1 MARLLFI
8 DDDGGGRQMGAY
20 ILRTAGHEVDEAGDG
35 ETGLSL
41 FRPDSHDLVV
51 TDVKMPK
58 LSGIDVTRRIH
69 ECAEDTPVLVITAF
83 GSIDTAVEAM
93 KAGAKDFVIKPFSR
107 DQLLLAV
114 ERALEHRRL
123 ERENRELRRKLL
135 GIERPIICQSEA
147 MVEAVRLADRVARSG
162 APVLVT
168 GESGTGKELIARR
181 IHARSARSEGA
192 FVAVNCAAI
201 PGDLIE
207 AELFGYEK
215 GAFTGAVRS
224 RIGRFR
230 QAHGGTLFLDEVA
243 DLPVPAQGKLLRAVQ
258 ESVVDV
264 LGSDQPVAV
273 DVRVIAATNKD
284 PRALVK
290 AGAFRE
296 DLYFRLNVV
305 ELHVPPL
312 RSRPEDIP
320 LLVKHFVNEFAAGSD
335 ISITDDVLT
344 ALKHRSWVGN
354 VRELRNACERM
365 VILCP
370 GNSLSLD
377 VLPAEP
383 RHSVSEESGH
393 KVDEWL
399 TLPPEG
405 LSLLDLEKS
414 VIERALSLKDGN
426 ISEAARYLRVPR
438 HILVYRIEKHGISRP
453 AKT

>member
-1 MARLLFI
+1 
-8 DDDGGGRQMGAY
+8 MGAY

-51 TDVKMPK
+51 TDVRMPK
-58 LSGIDVTRRIH
+58 LSGIELTRRIH
-69 ECAEDTPVLVITAF
+69 ERAGDTPVLVITAF

-93 KAGAKDFVIKPFSR
+93 KAGAKDFIIKPFSR
-107 DQLLLAV
+107 DQLLLVV
-114 ERALEHRRL
+114 ERAIEHRQL

-135 GIERPIICQSEA
+135 GIERPIIYQSEA
-147 MVEAVRLADRVARSG
+147 MGETVRLADRVARSG

-192 FVAVNCAAI
+192 FVAVNCVAI

-224 RIGRFR
+224 RMGRFR

-243 DLPVPAQGKLLRAVQ
+243 DLPVPVQGKLLRALQ
-258 ESVVDV
+258 EGVVDV

-284 PRALVK
+284 PRASVK
-290 AGAFRE
+290 AGTFRE

-320 LLVKHFVNEFAAGSD
+320 VLVKHFVNEFAAGSD

-377 VLPAEP
+377 VLPPEP
-383 RHSVSEESGH
+383 RDSVSEESGH
-393 KVDEWL
+393 KVDDSL

-426 ISEAARYLRVPR
+426 ISEAARYLHVPR

-453 AKT
+453 AKR

>member
-1 MARLLFI
+1 
-8 DDDGGGRQMGAY
+8 MGAY

-51 TDVKMPK
+51 TDVRMPK
-58 LSGIDVTRRIH
+58 LSGIEVTRRIH
-69 ECAEDTPVLVITAF
+69 ERADDTPVLIITAF

-107 DQLLLAV
+107 DQLLLVV
-114 ERALEHRRL
+114 ERALEHRQL

-135 GIERPIICQSEA
+135 GIERPIIYQSEA
-147 MVEAVRLADRVARSG
+147 MAEAVRLADRVARSG

-258 ESVVDV
+258 ESVVDP
-264 LGSDQPVAV
+264 LGSDRPVAV

-284 PRALVK
+284 PRASVK
-290 AGAFRE
+290 TGAFRE

-305 ELHVPPL
+305 ELRVPPL

-370 GNSLSLD
+370 GNSLSVD
-377 VLPAEP
+377 VLPPEP
-383 RHSVSEESGH
+383 RDSVSEGSGH
-393 KVDEWL
+393 KVDDWL

-414 VIERALSLKDGN
+414 VIERALLLKDGN
-426 ISEAARYLRVPR
+426 ISEAARYLHVPR

-453 AKT
+453 AKR

>member
-1 MARLLFI
+1 
-8 DDDGGGRQMGAY
+8 MGAY

-51 TDVKMPK
+51 TDVRMPK
-58 LSGIDVTRRIH
+58 LSGIEVTRRIH
-69 ECAEDTPVLVITAF
+69 ERADDTPVLIITAF

-107 DQLLLAV
+107 DQLLLVV
-114 ERALEHRRL
+114 ERALEHRQL

-135 GIERPIICQSEA
+135 GIERPIIYQSEA
-147 MVEAVRLADRVARSG
+147 MAEAVRLADRVARSG

-243 DLPVPAQGKLLRAVQ
+243 DLPVPVQGKLLRAVQ

-264 LGSDQPVAV
+264 LGSDRPVEV

-284 PRALVK
+284 PRASVK
-290 AGAFRE
+290 RGAFRE
-296 DLYFRLNVV
+296 DLYFRLNVF
-305 ELHVPPL
+305 ELQVPPL

-320 LLVKHFVNEFAAGSD
+320 LLAIHFVNEFAAGSD

-377 VLPAEP
+377 VLPPEP
-383 RHSVSEESGH
+383 RDPVSEGSGH
-393 KVDEWL
+393 KVDDWL

-426 ISEAARYLRVPR
+426 ISEAARYLHVPR

-453 AKT
+453 AKR